1 MHGTFLCFVCV
12 VAALQEITKE
22 KNDRDQYPNVQAKMR
37 CISFPCFVCVAD
49 LSRKLRMISGNFRFS
64 KKGRGQSLG
73 SRFLT
78 FQHFTIKIPAI
89 NQFSSTG
96 IQQNGTVYFIYFF
109 EVLRRFNYLYLKGY
123 ITTLSSFQFCRQLYQ
138 KIRYRVNIELPRD
151 GFSNENFGSC

>member
-1 MHGTFLCFVCV
+1 MRCGPI
-12 VAALQEITKE
+12 QEITNDLRQLPIFQKRQRPVPGE
-22 KNDRDQYPNVQAKMR
+22 SISDISTFHDKNTSDQP
-37 CISFPCFVCVAD
+37 
-49 LSRKLRMISGNFRFS
+49 L
-64 KKGRGQSLG
+64 
-73 SRFLT
+73 
-78 FQHFTIKIPAI
+78 
-89 NQFSSTG
+89 SSTG